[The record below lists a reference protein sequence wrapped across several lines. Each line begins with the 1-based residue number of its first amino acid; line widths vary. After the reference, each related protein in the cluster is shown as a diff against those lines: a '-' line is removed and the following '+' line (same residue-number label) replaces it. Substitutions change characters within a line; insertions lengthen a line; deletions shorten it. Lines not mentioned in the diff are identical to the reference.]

1 MPADAVEET
10 QQPWRLRLRR
20 AAPHL
25 DGPPDELVA
34 AQALHPVDAEIGAAD
49 PDGVVDVRR
58 MQPRVSAVL
67 ARPARARADEPYARA
82 RRVEVNL
89 PGRGVELLDVLA
101 REELR
106 SGVRPF
112 GHVEALELEDPERA
126 TTVLLTPTLIA
137 AYIWGWTGRLERA
150 LVALDVSRRRC
161 LERGAEVE
169 LVHMTPFTASI
180 RCEAGDLDR
189 ARELVEEASE
199 RASQVGT
206 AAARAVA
213 LGNEASLAGWTGDVE
228 RARRCARKSLALFE
242 SIGAPGQAFMTV
254 YALGRLELSLGRY
267 EEAAQ
272 VLPGA

>member
-1 MPADAVEET
+1 
-10 QQPWRLRLRR
+10 
-20 AAPHL
+20 
-25 DGPPDELVA
+25 
-34 AQALHPVDAEIGAAD
+34 
-49 PDGVVDVRR
+49 
-58 MQPRVSAVL
+58 
-67 ARPARARADEPYARA
+67 
-82 RRVEVNL
+82 
-89 PGRGVELLDVLA
+89 
-101 REELR
+101 
-106 SGVRPF
+106 
-112 GHVEALELEDPERA
+112 
-126 TTVLLTPTLIA
+126 
-137 AYIWGWTGRLERA
+137 
-150 LVALDVSRRRC
+150 
-161 LERGAEVE
+161 
-169 LVHMTPFTASI
+169 MTPFTASI

-206 AAARAVA
+206 AAAQAVA